1 MSQPIATERRL
12 LTAPEFE
19 AVSRSHYPALCGL
32 ERPALVE
39 LARLLRDYR
48 GKARD
53 VARERRRAQRGK
65 AEPRGTNPE
74 VAPDGLT
81 RKKQVFA
88 SALKRVNK
96 ELSRQTAAPE
106 PESQGKNAR
115 RALAMKRA
123 ARVHRHPSRRTARL
137 GMNPVESQAVPGTI
151 DPRQVGS
158 VSQQVRNHQ
167 GKKDS

>member
-1 MSQPIATERRL
+1 MSLPIAIERRL
-12 LTAPEFE
+12 LTGQEFE
-19 AVSRSHYPALCGL
+19 LVARSHYPALCSL

-39 LARLLRDYR
+39 LARRLRDYR

-74 VAPDGLT
+74 VAPEGLT

-96 ELSRQTAAPE
+96 ELSRQEATPE
-106 PESQGKNAR
+106 TQGENAR

-123 ARVHRHPSRRTARL
+123 ARLHRHPASRRTARH
-137 GMNPVESQAVPGTI
+137 GMNPVESQAVAGTI

-158 VSQQVRNHQ
+158 VSQQGRDFQ